1 MIPGLTASPGGSR
14 EKIQEIRKN
23 LYIDRVESRSE
34 EDQDVRPYIERTAT
48 EAIRVPLPEEYRET
62 LSRIREIFN
71 EKITRLR
78 NAGFLRGDRVS
89 KKMLLEARITI
100 SARLREA
107 EAKGGQRGYIFGS
120 IINQAQAVV
129 ILHALEVVE
138 TQGASTLSKYPVRL
152 RERSGRGQVTGCR
165 WSA

>member
-1 MIPGLTASPGGSR
+1 
-14 EKIQEIRKN
+14 EKVQEIKKN
-23 LYIDRVESRSE
+23 LYIERVESRSE

-48 EAIRVPLPEEYRET
+48 EAIRVPLPEEYRDT
-62 LSRIREIFN
+62 ISRIREIFN

-107 EAKGGQRGYIFGS
+107 QEKGGQRGYIFGS
-120 IINQAQAVV
+120 IINKAQAVV
-129 ILHALEVVE
+129 ILHALEVLQTKE
-138 TQGASTLSKYPVRL
+138 ASSISKYLARQ
-152 RERSGRGQVTGCR
+152 RQK
-165 WSA
+165 

>member
-14 EKIQEIRKN
+14 EKIQEIKRN

-34 EDQDVRPYIERTAT
+34 EDQDVRPYVERTAT
-48 EAIRVPLPEEYRET
+48 EAIRVPLPEEYQET
-62 LSRIREIFN
+62 ISRIREIFN

-100 SARLREA
+100 SGRLREA
-107 EAKGGQRGYIFGS
+107 QEKGEQRGYIFGS
-120 IINQAQAVV
+120 IINQDQAVG
-129 ILHALEVVE
+129 IHHALEEVE
-138 TQGASTLSKYPVRL
+138 TQRASSLSKYLESQQEKTDRVRAT
-152 RERSGRGQVTGCR
+152 V
-165 WSA
+165 